1 MGGQKGPIWPKT
13 GPNREKSSEGQ
24 IWGQT
29 CSQLPLIGPTGLESW
44 LPHTLAWYRA
54 SSGPQ
59 GTPKGPI
66 LAENA
71 PFGGSGG
78 TPRAPG
84 GHTWSQLPP
93 IGLTGLES
101 WLPHHLAWYWAFYWP
116 QGAQNGPVLALNT
129 HFGGPGGTQRARRDQ
144 IWSQRPR
151 AAAPRLD
158 SWLPE
163 TSAWYRASSWQPG
176 ALQGPFLL

>member
-13 GPNREKSSEGQ
+13 GPNWEKSSEGQ

-29 CSQLPLIGPTGLESW
+29 WSQLPLIGPTGLESW

-54 SSGPQ
+54 SSGPP

-66 LAENA
+66 LAENV

-101 WLPHHLAWYWAFYWP
+101 WLPHPLAWYWATSWP
-116 QGAQNGPVLALNT
+116 LRGPKWARFGPKYPFGESWRYSESPEGPDLVPTPTGCYAGAGLMVTTDFSPFVAPKGP
-129 HFGGPGGTQRARRDQ
+129 
-144 IWSQRPR
+144 I
-151 AAAPRLD
+151 
-158 SWLPE
+158 
-163 TSAWYRASSWQPG
+163 
-176 ALQGPFLL
+176 